1 MISSTRKNIMPEAV
15 KPQAA
20 APNFVLSLLA
30 ACSSSVPAAG
40 KEGEATLLEQLSG
53 LLQGKAMDLAE
64 LNLTYNYKF
73 GLSIADAL
81 KFIGFDGKL
90 EDFAVKQKCFSIHD
104 GCISLVP
111 VDVAICEELSAV
123 DKPAAP
129 KDCGTG
135 RNDEARAGESTDEG
149 EEDESDAESDI
160 DVRGWQS
167 IGNRL
172 KTAFD
177 YSSDDESCEADVD
190 APALLGCRI
199 AVALHDGDDEE
210 RVDVDAWR
218 NVGGRFA
225 AACKRFSD
233 EDDDDDAEGFK
244 L

>member
-1 MISSTRKNIMPEAV
+1 M
-15 KPQAA
+15 
-20 APNFVLSLLA
+20 
-30 ACSSSVPAAG
+30 
-40 KEGEATLLEQLSG
+40 EQLSG
-53 LLQGKAMDLAE
+53 LLQGKTMDLAE

-73 GLSIADAL
+73 GLSIVDAL

-104 GCISLVP
+104 GRISLVP
-111 VDVAICEELSAV
+111 VHVAMCEELPAV
-123 DKPAAP
+123 DEPAAP
-129 KDCGTG
+129 EDCDVGG
-135 RNDEARAGESTDEG
+135 NAEARAGESTDEG
-149 EEDESDAESDI
+149 EEGESDAESDI

-177 YSSDDESCEADVD
+177 YSSDDESCPADMDV
-190 APALLGCRI
+190 PVLLGSRI

-218 NVGGRFA
+218 DVGGRFA

-233 EDDDDDAEGFK
+233 DDDGDDDECFK